1 MPKALES
8 FCRTVEVR
16 IPLEVL
22 LSKYNRIPFEGWAWP
37 SLMVVMCIGIHSWP
51 TMNIPTVS
59 DLAAEAMKLLM
70 VLHMTW
76 NGALVMGFVTVAGSC
91 PKMYQ
96 AADRLRYLGK
106 TMYAESDFRVRTIS
120 LV

>member
-37 SLMVVMCIGIHSWP
+37 SLMVVMCIGTHSWP

-76 NGALVMGFVTVAGSC
+76 NGALVMGFVTVDGSWTNI
-91 PKMYQ
+91 YQ
-96 AADRLRYLGK
+96 LTDLLRDFSR
-106 TMYAESDFRVRTIS
+106 TRYAESDSRVMIIS
-120 LV
+120 LS